1 MDNAAFSVWV
11 GKVLK
16 VALCEESLKCLRKGL
31 LEGGRVSIFLSLISR
46 HIVQGGVESWLGRN
60 TLGLTGEAELE
71 KSWHSSN
78 MGQWQH
84 TW

>member
-31 LEGGRVSIFLSLISR
+31 LEGERVSIFSLLFLATLSKGEWN
-46 HIVQGGVESWLGRN
+46 HGWVEIHW
-60 TLGLTGEAELE
+60 A
-71 KSWHSSN
+71 
-78 MGQWQH
+78 
-84 TW
+84 